1 MSKRAI
7 TIQYLIFDYITSS
20 IAWFLFFIFRKHVI
34 EEEPVIDYAIILEDS
49 HFWYGTL
56 ILPILW
62 IALYTINGFYF
73 KVYHKSRLAEFIQ
86 TFWICLLG
94 TLIIFFVLLIDDKI
108 PGGYKMYYKSISAL
122 FLLQFLLNYIPKFVI
137 TSSTAHKIHRRKIGF
152 NTLLIGQGDK
162 AISLHQELSSAP
174 RSAGYQF
181 KGYLTLDGIHNSD
194 PFVGKLKHLG
204 NIDTIKVAIEQLGI
218 EEIILAL
225 EDAEIEKVNELI
237 SILQEFDVGIRMKA
251 EMHNILKGQVK
262 MNSIFHAALIEINFD
277 SIPSWQK
284 FAKRLFDIVVSITVL
299 TLLSPLYSFVAAGV
313 KFSSKGPIFFR
324 QERIGKNGK
333 KFNIIKFRSMYC
345 DSEISGPQLSSKND
359 KRITSF
365 GEFIRKYRLDE
376 IPQFFNV
383 LKGEMS
389 IVGPRP
395 ERQYFIDKICEQ
407 APQYKFLYKIKP
419 GITSWGQV
427 KYGYAENVD
436 EMIDRLNFDLI
447 YLENRS
453 LLVDIKIMIYTVLVI
468 VQGKGK

>member
-1 MSKRAI
+1 MSKRNI
-7 TIQYLIFDYITSS
+7 TIQYLIFDYVSS
-20 IAWFLFFIFRKHVI
+20 SVAWLLFFVFRKQVI
-34 EEEPVIDYAIILEDS
+34 EEDPIVDYNLLFEDL
-49 HFWYGTL
+49 HFWYG
-56 ILPILW
+56 ILLLPLFWIILY
-62 IALYTINGFYF
+62 AINGFYF

-94 TLIIFFVLLIDDKI
+94 TLIIFFALLIDDKL
-108 PGGYKMYYKSISAL
+108 PGGYKLYYKSISAL

-152 NTLLIGQGDK
+152 NTLLIGQGEK
-162 AISLHQELSSAP
+162 ATSLHDELSAAV
-174 RSAGYQF
+174 RSAGYDI
-181 KGYLTLDGIHNSD
+181 KGYLTLENPNNTD
-194 PFVGKLKHLG
+194 PFQGKLKYLG
-204 NIDTIKVAIEQLGI
+204 SIDTIRTAIEELEI

-225 EDAEIEKVNELI
+225 EDAEVEKVNELI
-237 SILQEFDVGIRMKA
+237 SVLQEFDAGIRMKA

-277 SIPSWQK
+277 SIPSWPK
-284 FAKRLFDIVVSITVL
+284 FAKRMFDVVVSAVVL
-299 TLLSPLYSFVAAGV
+299 SVFSPLYSFVAIGV
-313 KFSSKGPIFFR
+313 KISSKGPIFFK
-324 QERIGKNGK
+324 QERIGKKGK
-333 KFNIIKFRSMYC
+333 KFNIIKFRSMYT
-345 DSEISGPQLSSKND
+345 DSEASGPQLSSKND
-359 KRITSF
+359 KRITPF

-453 LLVDIKIMIYTVLVI
+453 LLVDVKIMIYTALVI
-468 VQGKGK
+468 FQGKGK